1 MARLELRRLS
11 QCYACADT
19 PLRLME
25 IPPEVGAFRAAAER
39 FCAWA
44 EVAPSDP
51 AQDLY
56 LAMRHVSELY
66 SLALAMPDA
75 DVDPSVAQE
84 FIDKSDH
91 KAIYTRFRS
100 LPLQYY
106 GEIFDPTRV
115 PPEEPSV
122 GDLADDLL
130 DIYTDVKAGLLL
142 FREGHAP
149 EATFQ
154 WKFTWGVH
162 WGRHA
167 TSALRAM
174 HCWAT
179 RVEHGDA

>member
-1 MARLELRRLS
+1 V
-11 QCYACADT
+11 D
-19 PLRLME
+19 
-25 IPPEVGAFRAAAER
+25 IPSEVLAFQATAER

-44 EVAPSDP
+44 EAAP
-51 AQDLY
+51 ATGQDLL
-56 LAMRHVSELY
+56 LAMRYVSELY
-66 SLALAMPDA
+66 ALALTMPHA

-84 FIDKSDH
+84 FVDKNNH
-91 KAIYTRFRS
+91 QAIYARFRS

-106 GEIFDPTRV
+106 REVFDTTRV

-130 DIYTDVKAGLLL
+130 DIYTDIKAGLLL
-142 FREGHAP
+142 FGNGHAP
-149 EATFQ
+149 EAVFQ

-179 RVEHGDA
+179 RVEQSDA